1 MKLDAKRAALLVV
14 DIQEKLI
21 PAMREDDIARVVK
34 NTNILILAAKT
45 LGLPVVVSQQYPKG
59 LGVTISAID
68 VPADAHRYD
77 KMDFSSAPGLPI
89 VADQWLICGMETH
102 VCVFQTIRDLR
113 AQHIDTFLA
122 ADAVCSRAEANY
134 RTGIELARGLGAHVY
149 STEVAVFDLL
159 ERAGTE
165 QFKILSKAVR

>member
-21 PAMREDDIARVVK
+21 PAMRADDVARVVK
-34 NTNILILAAKT
+34 NTNILLLAAKT

-59 LGVTISAID
+59 LGATIAD
-68 VPADAHRYD
+68 VNIPHDAHRYD

-89 VADQWLICGMETH
+89 TAEQWIICGMETH

-122 ADAVCSRAEANY
+122 ADAVCSRADANY
-134 RTGIELARGLGAHVY
+134 QTGIGLARDLGAHIY

-165 QFKILSKAVR
+165 QFKVLSKAVR